1 MKNMKIQW
9 HPAFVAAMN
18 LELKRYR
25 DDLIFH
31 KEYNL
36 NTKPLEIDL
45 LIIRKDASTQISNE
59 IGDFFKGHN
68 ILEYKSPDDTLNIDV
83 LCKSEAYAN
92 LYKSYGE
99 TVDAI
104 KMDDVTV
111 SIIRDTK
118 PAGLFKYLEEHGH
131 EITARYEGI
140 YEIKGTAAWYPTQ
153 VVVTNELD
161 GGLHTWLRAL
171 SQKLEKNDLKN
182 LLDDVSKMD
191 EEFDREMASSVLEV
205 SIRANRKVVD
215 ELKGEEPMFEVLM
228 EIMEPKIEEI
238 RKEELE
244 KGLTEGLSKGIH
256 GNIEMLQ
263 KLNFKDVEIKKM
275 IMEQYGLTEEAAAGY
290 LEHQSLN

>member
-1 MKNMKIQW
+1 MKNIKIQW

-18 LELKRYR
+18 LELRRYR
-25 DDLIFH
+25 DDLIFY

-45 LIIRKDASTQISNE
+45 LIIRKNASTQISNE

-68 ILEYKSPDDTLNIDV
+68 ILEYKSPDDALNIDV
-83 LCKSEAYAN
+83 LCKSEAYAT

-153 VVVTNELD
+153 VVVTNELN

-171 SQKLEKNDLKN
+171 SQKLDKNDLKD

-275 IMEQYGLTEEAAAGY
+275 IMEQYGLTEEAAAEY
-290 LEHQSLN
+290 LEHQLLN

>member
-1 MKNMKIQW
+1 M
-9 HPAFVAAMN
+9 
-18 LELKRYR
+18 
-25 DDLIFH
+25 
-31 KEYNL
+31 
-36 NTKPLEIDL
+36 
-45 LIIRKDASTQISNE
+45 
-59 IGDFFKGHN
+59 
-68 ILEYKSPDDTLNIDV
+68 
-83 LCKSEAYAN
+83 
-92 LYKSYGE
+92 
-99 TVDAI
+99 
-104 KMDDVTV
+104 
-111 SIIRDTK
+111 
-118 PAGLFKYLEEHGH
+118 
-131 EITARYEGI
+131 
-140 YEIKGTAAWYPTQ
+140 
-153 VVVTNELD
+153 D